1 MNAPAPRKNVRLLVG
16 VDGGG
21 TGCRARIEDADG
33 CVLGTGIAGPAAV
46 RLGIDRS
53 LAAVESACRAAAA
66 EAGLQPEALAGM
78 DAGVGLAGIGRKGVL
93 EEIVARPHPFRT
105 VIYVN
110 DANIA
115 CIGAHSGH
123 DGGIVIIG
131 TGSAG
136 FALVQGKEV
145 KVGGYGFPISDEG
158 SGADL
163 GLHAIRLALRA
174 NDGRALA
181 TSLTREV
188 MARFNGDPFEV
199 VAWMDRATAT
209 DYAALAPLVM
219 RHADTGDPVGRR
231 IVRDAAEQID
241 ELVRRLVEC
250 GAPRIALVG
259 GLASPME
266 PWLAPDVQRRLCPV
280 QGDAVAGALHL
291 ARRAAMARAFPSQ
304 PSPAPLPHPPPRAG
318 EGRVG

>member
-1 MNAPAPRKNVRLLVG
+1 MNESASRKHVHLFIG

-21 TGCRARIEDADG
+21 TGCRARIEDAEG
-33 CVLGTGIAGPAAV
+33 CSVGTGIAGPAAV

-53 LAAVESACRAAAA
+53 LTAVESACRAAAA
-66 EAGLQPEALAGM
+66 EAGLQPEALAEM

-93 EEIVARPHPFRT
+93 DEMTARPHPFRS
-105 VIYVN
+105 VLYVN

-115 CIGAHSGH
+115 CIGAHSGR
-123 DGGIVIIG
+123 DGGIVIVG

-136 FALVQGKEV
+136 FAVVQGREV
-145 KVGGYGFPISDEG
+145 RIGGYGFPISDEG

-163 GLHAIRLALRA
+163 GLQAVRLALRA

-188 MARFNGDPFEV
+188 MARFDGDPFEV

-209 DYAALAPLVM
+209 DYATLAPLVM

-241 ELVRRLVEC
+241 ELVRRLIEC
-250 GAPRIALVG
+250 GAPRIALLG

-280 QGDAVAGALHL
+280 EGDAVTGALLL
-291 ARRAAMARAFPSQ
+291 ARRAAMARAC
-304 PSPAPLPHPPPRAG
+304 
-318 EGRVG
+318 